1 VIFNWVQRRRAARRR
16 SAERGE
22 GTVRRL
28 MSRASRSGTFDTAAR
43 KTIEKRHGER
53 MRLDGHLRGEVM
65 VFQPMTVLDISPAG
79 VQIQTAVALQF
90 GSEHDFRIS
99 LDYRAVI
106 VRGRVVYC
114 HISELTD
121 ASASYQSGV
130 AFVDLSSSA
139 ASVIGDFV
147 STIQSAR
154 SETFESAKG

>member
-1 VIFNWVQRRRAARRR
+1 
-16 SAERGE
+16 
-22 GTVRRL
+22 VRRL
-28 MSRASRSGTFDTAAR
+28 MRSASRSAATETAAR
-43 KTIEKRHGER
+43 KAIEKRHGER
-53 MRLDGHLRGEVM
+53 MRLDGHVRGEVM

-79 VQIQTAVALQF
+79 VQIQTGVPLQF
-90 GSEHDFRIS
+90 GSEHDFRLS

-130 AFVDLSSSA
+130 VFLDLSSSA

-147 STIQSAR
+147 SAIQSAR
-154 SETFESAKG
+154 SETFERAKGEGRRAKG